1 MWVKKS
7 SFTFDNFYI
16 CFSSFEFSTYM
27 ITDKTK
33 MKIKF
38 NDGSEID
45 LEDFFNSNYLRF
57 NSVAFNYLSDKNEC
71 EDIIQE
77 VFIVFWE
84 QKKIFPNL
92 ISVKAYFYTLIRNM
106 CLNRIKHDLV
116 KQKYFQESQSKIEST
131 EFFLEGIFRKEANG
145 IIYDAI
151 NKLPLMEKKVLLLSL
166 KEYSNEQIANELNI
180 KLNTVKTHK
189 SRAYQVLRKRL
200 GSLIFMM
207 ITLNKSLFHR
217 SVN

>member
-1 MWVKKS
+1 
-7 SFTFDNFYI
+7 
-16 CFSSFEFSTYM
+16 M
-27 ITDKTK
+27 ILDKTKTKTK

-38 NDGSEID
+38 NDGSEISLD
-45 LEDFFNSNYLRF
+45 DFFNSNYLIF
-57 NSVAFNYLSDKNEC
+57 NSFAFNYLSDKNEC
-71 EDIIQE
+71 EDIVQE
-77 VFIVFWE
+77 VFVTFWE

-92 ISVKAYFYTLIRNM
+92 ISVKAYFYTSIRNM
-106 CLNRIKHDLV
+106 CLNHIKHDLV
-116 KQKYFQESQSKIEST
+116 KRKYFKESQSKIEST

-166 KEYSNEQIANELNI
+166 KEYSNEEIAKELNI

-200 GSLIFMM
+200 GNPIFMM
-207 ITLNKSLFHR
+207 ITMNKSFFYK
-217 SVN
+217 SKN